1 MTQTPTRDPSAHD
14 SDKHN
19 WDKHNWDENALG
31 SGEKTKWQ
39 NTPPSNMRHKRI
51 RHKKNRLTQRVAINF
66 NKVISGALGG
76 SRTPDPQVRSLMLY
90 PTELQ
95 ALN

>member
-1 MTQTPTRDPSAHD
+1 M
-14 SDKHN
+14 K
-19 WDKHNWDENALG
+19 
-31 SGEKTKWQ
+31 KTERQ
-39 NTPPSNMRHKRI
+39 NNPPSNM